1 MKSVCHECERIP
13 LPIREAHDDNDAVRA
28 PNTEADPVA
37 LGSPRTE
44 YWLVSGKEQAP
55 LQERISGK
63 FESLSRWEIWGGAMP

>member
-37 LGSPRTE
+37 LGSPRTK
-44 YWLVSGKEQAP
+44 YQLVFGKVQAP
-55 LQERISGK
+55 LQDRTLGTHLWRS
-63 FESLSRWEIWGGAMP
+63 SRFWMGDI